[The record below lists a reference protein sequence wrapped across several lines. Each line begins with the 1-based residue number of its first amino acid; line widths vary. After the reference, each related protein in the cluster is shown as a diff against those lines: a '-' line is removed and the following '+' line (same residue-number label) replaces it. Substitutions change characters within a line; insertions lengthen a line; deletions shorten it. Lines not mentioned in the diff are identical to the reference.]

1 MICSFMKSHENLSNS
16 TCNWLES
23 IPKEDK
29 VKYQKSDP
37 DIGKIYQ
44 WKIGNVSRPKWEV
57 KSNMNSKIKTYWSQ
71 WDRIVIENDILYRK
85 WFHIKT
91 SDVSLQL
98 VLPDKHVTQ
107 VLTMLH
113 SDPTS
118 GHLGVNRTMA
128 KVRQRFYWVG
138 IKQEKNAY
146 IVNPASL
153 LIVLLKPL

>member
-1 MICSFMKSHENLSNS
+1 MKSHENLSDS

-44 WKIGNVSRPKWEV
+44 WKIGNVSRPKWVV

-91 SDVSLQL
+91 SDVSL
-98 VLPDKHVTQ
+98 
-107 VLTMLH
+107 
-113 SDPTS
+113 
-118 GHLGVNRTMA
+118 
-128 KVRQRFYWVG
+128 
-138 IKQEKNAY
+138 
-146 IVNPASL
+146 
-153 LIVLLKPL
+153 